1 MILKIFKSDWG
12 TSLSFGRS
20 FSQNVKCIKLLN
32 LTLLTKYELR
42 YDLVVSSHRRDV
54 NSNTFIDLS
63 DRLRVTNKTENVNTE
78 KVFNMKQKNISKI
91 YFMWL
96 QVQIRR

>member
-32 LTLLTKYELR
+32 LTLLTKSELR
-42 YDLVVSSHRRDV
+42 YNLVVSS
-54 NSNTFIDLS
+54 
-63 DRLRVTNKTENVNTE
+63 DRCDANCSA
-78 KVFNMKQKNISKI
+78 NISTS
-91 YFMWL
+91 
-96 QVQIRR
+96 VQRCF